1 MCNWKAGCCGAL
13 SERNIGLL
21 VLSGRNTEATAM
33 LAAHSHGE
41 SSRRLGQYQTSL
53 NDDLRTPLARW
64 LVLFKVRAQQ
74 RLLRD
79 ALAARPDLRHPLTAA
94 LQTLNGIIGQLCEDT
109 AALSLA
115 SLRGF

>member
-1 MCNWKAGCCGAL
+1 MAIHEQEIKEVFKAGCF
-13 SERNIGLL
+13 SRQSKVVPLL
-21 VLSGRNTEATAM
+21 PFSACTMWRFCKEGSFPKPRKL
-33 LAAHSHGE
+33 
-41 SSRRLGQYQTSL
+41 
-53 NDDLRTPLARW
+53 
-64 LVLFKVRAQQ
+64 RAQQ